1 MRIKHINDE
10 TGFFERLNGCEGK
23 VYLINTDGNIITLN
37 PQVKHDIGTIASK
50 LLDGTLNNVE
60 IRFSE
65 TKDIFYMA
73 EYVIAV

>member
-10 TGFFERLNGCEGK
+10 NGFFERLNGCEGK

-37 PQVKHDIGTIASK
+37 PKVKHDIGTIAST
-50 LLDGTLNNVE
+50 LLDGTLNDVE